1 MRVLGKCHCSSCL
14 FSLVVCCVDRFY
26 FIFFK
31 ELEKKVEE
39 LTDENCDLK
48 VTKEKL
54 EDELNEKKRAA
65 EGIEFVSLVTFVSVC
80 RFALYQIISV
90 NVFVSLSPN
99 TCYTGETPLI
109 NHKWCVSDDLSTYLF
124 TDQFDVEIYLYYA
137 GKSSRG
143 TGDYQR
149 GL

>member
-1 MRVLGKCHCSSCL
+1 MRVLGRCYCSSCL
-14 FSLVVCCVDRFY
+14 FSLVVCRVDRFY

-65 EGIEFVSLVTFVSVC
+65 EGIEFVSLVTYVSVC

-90 NVFVSLSPN
+90 N
-99 TCYTGETPLI
+99 
-109 NHKWCVSDDLSTYLF
+109 CVREFITKHLLHW
-124 TDQFDVEIYLYYA
+124 
-137 GKSSRG
+137 
-143 TGDYQR
+143 
-149 GL
+149 

>member
-1 MRVLGKCHCSSCL
+1 MRVLGRCYCSSCL
-14 FSLVVCCVDRFY
+14 FSLVVCRVDRFY

-65 EGIEFVSLVTFVSVC
+65 EGIEFVSLVTHVSVC

-90 NVFVSLSPN
+90 N
-99 TCYTGETPLI
+99 
-109 NHKWCVSDDLSTYLF
+109 CVRKFITKHLLHW
-124 TDQFDVEIYLYYA
+124 
-137 GKSSRG
+137 
-143 TGDYQR
+143 
-149 GL
+149 